1 MPELSTVFVFALA
14 CLALN
19 ATPGPDMLLI
29 ATRSAAHG
37 RMAGLATYLG
47 IAMGAYCHA
56 LALALGLSQLF
67 LAIPA
72 AYDIVRYAGA
82 AYLLYLAWQAVTS
95 KDGEAA
101 EAADGQKPKPAA
113 LPFVTLFRQGMVT
126 NILNPKVALF
136 FLALFPQFIDPS
148 RGDLA
153 LQIMVLATV
162 LNTTGLLVNGIVILA
177 ASRGAAAL
185 RNSQNA
191 RWVGFAKYFTGF
203 VFAGLAAR
211 LAFDDSR

>member
-1 MPELSTVFVFALA
+1 MPELSTVLVFAMA

-19 ATPGPDMLLI
+19 ASPGPDMLLI

-37 RMAGLATYLG
+37 RAAGLATYLG

-82 AYLLYLAWQAVTS
+82 AYLLYLAWQAITS
-95 KDGEAA
+95 RDD
-101 EAADGQKPKPAA
+101 AADSTAQKPKPPA
-113 LPFVTLFRQGMVT
+113 LPFLTLFRQGMVT

-148 RGDLA
+148 QGGLA

-162 LNTTGLLVNGIVILA
+162 LNTTGLLVNGVVILA
-177 ASRGAAAL
+177 ASKGAAAL
-185 RNSQNA
+185 RNGENR
-191 RWVGFAKYFTGF
+191 RWVGFARYFTGF

>member
-1 MPELSTVFVFALA
+1 M
-14 CLALN
+14 
-19 ATPGPDMLLI
+19 
-29 ATRSAAHG
+29 
-37 RMAGLATYLG
+37 
-47 IAMGAYCHA
+47 
-56 LALALGLSQLF
+56 
-67 LAIPA
+67 
-72 AYDIVRYAGA
+72 
-82 AYLLYLAWQAVTS
+82 
-95 KDGEAA
+95 
-101 EAADGQKPKPAA
+101 
-113 LPFVTLFRQGMVT
+113 T

-185 RNSQNA
+185 RNGQNK

>member
-1 MPELSTVFVFALA
+1 MPELATILVFAMA

-19 ATPGPDMLLI
+19 ASPGPDMLLV

-82 AYLLYLAWQAVTS
+82 AYLLFLAWQAVTNN
-95 KDGEAA
+95 DAEQQGEG
-101 EAADGQKPKPAA
+101 EKPKPAA

-136 FLALFPQFIDPS
+136 FLALFPQFIDPA

-177 ASRGAAAL
+177 ASKGAAAL
-185 RNSQNA
+185 RSGQNK
-191 RWVGFAKYFTGF
+191 RWVGFARYFTGF

>member
-1 MPELSTVFVFALA
+1 MPELYTLFVFALA

-56 LALALGLSQLF
+56 LTLALGLSQLF

-95 KDGEAA
+95 KD
-101 EAADGQKPKPAA
+101 ADGSADGEKPRPTA
-113 LPFVTLFRQGMVT
+113 LPFSTLFRQGMVT
-126 NILNPKVALF
+126 NLLNPKVALF

-148 RGDLA
+148 REDLA

-162 LNTTGLLVNGIVILA
+162 LNISGLLVNGIVILA
-177 ASRGAAAL
+177 ASGGAQAL
-185 RNSQNA
+185 RNSHNA

-211 LAFDDSR
+211 LAFDDTR